1 MNPTF
6 SGELMHFLDTTGQ
19 QFLENLTELLGFL
32 RDNFGNFLWR
42 LLGVVF
48 IFFCAGQVMK
58 LISQFTAHT
67 QENKRA
73 NL

>member
-32 RDNFGNFLWR
+32 RDNFGNLDRKSTR
-42 LLGVVF
+42 LN
-48 IFFCAGQVMK
+48 
-58 LISQFTAHT
+58 SSH
-67 QENKRA
+67 
-73 NL
+73 